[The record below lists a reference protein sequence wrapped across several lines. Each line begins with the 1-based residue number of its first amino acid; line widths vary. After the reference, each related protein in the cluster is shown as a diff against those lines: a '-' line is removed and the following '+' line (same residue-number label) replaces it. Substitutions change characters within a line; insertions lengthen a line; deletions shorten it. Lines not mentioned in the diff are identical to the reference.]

1 MNGSA
6 SGKQANGKR
15 AKVIALAAVRA
26 PNATRP
32 TLQTKLAA
40 VLHPTLYA
48 RLADELKQQ
57 ILQGVFTAGQKLPSV
72 RALSQ
77 SKKLSVNTVQ
87 EAYRQ
92 LEDEQWI
99 VVRSQSGFYV
109 APRLPELARAIPTPD
124 NAVVMRYIAETGP
137 ASALAYR
144 DDLIP
149 FGAAVPDASFFPCK
163 RLAGGVANLL
173 RKRPTL
179 IGSYNFAPGCIE
191 LRQQVARRAVEWGAS
206 VDPRRVVIT
215 NGAVEAVQL
224 CLRAVTQPGDTV
236 AVEAPAY
243 YGFLQALQILGL
255 RALPIGSATK
265 AGFDVDALDAAAA
278 GGRKIAAVLLSTTVS
293 NPTGATM
300 SLDRKRQLVEVAI
313 RHQIPV
319 VEDATFADLHF
330 EGECQAAQGFDES
343 GLVMLCAS
351 LTKTVAPGMRVG
363 WVDGGRFS
371 EQIGFLKRVSSI
383 GQPQVMELALAEYLA
398 SGGMAKHLRRTRRT
412 MQAQVYRMAEN
423 IERVFPAGTS
433 SALPSGGFLL
443 WVELPGQVDA
453 MVLQERAVGLGV
465 GVAPG
470 ALFSPQ
476 GEYRNCIRLNCG
488 VPDSAR
494 AKDGLLAL
502 GRLVEQLA
510 VSPRD

>member
-6 SGKQANGKR
+6 SGKR
-15 AKVIALAAVRA
+15 AKVVELAAVRE
-26 PNATRP
+26 PDSIGSTVRVRP
-32 TLQTKLAA
+32 VPPLRS
-40 VLHPTLYA
+40 TLYA

-57 ILQGVFTAGQKLPSV
+57 ILQGVFTVGQKLPSV

-77 SKKLSVNTVQ
+77 SKKLSVNTAQ

-99 VVRSQSGFYV
+99 VARSQSGFYV
-109 APRLPELARAIPTPD
+109 ASRLPELARATHAPD

-137 ASALAYR
+137 AAALAYR

-149 FGAAVPDASFFPCK
+149 FGAAVPDSSFFPCK
-163 RLAGGVANLL
+163 RLASGVANLL
-173 RKRPTL
+173 RERPAL
-179 IGSYNFAPGCIE
+179 IGSYNFAPGSVE
-191 LRQQVARRAVEWGAS
+191 LRQQVARSAVAWGAS

-215 NGAVEAVQL
+215 NGAVEAVHL
-224 CLRAVTQPGDTV
+224 CLRAVTKPGDTI

-243 YGFLQALQILGL
+243 YGFLQALRILGL
-255 RALPIGSATK
+255 RALTISSAGKT
-265 AGFDVDALDAAAA
+265 GLDVDALDAVAS
-278 GGRKIAAVLLSTTVS
+278 GGKKIAAVLLSTTVS
-293 NPTGATM
+293 NPTGATLP
-300 SLDRKRQLVEVAI
+300 LDRKRQLVDVAI

-319 VEDATFADLHF
+319 IEDATFADLHF

-351 LTKTVAPGMRVG
+351 LTKTIAPGMRIG

-371 EQIGFLKRVSSI
+371 EQIGYLKRVSSI

-398 SGGMAKHLRRTRRT
+398 SGGVAKHLRRTRRI
-412 MQAQVYRMAEN
+412 MQAQVHRMAEN
-423 IERVFPAGTS
+423 IDRVFPGGTS
-433 SALPSGGFLL
+433 VALPSGGFLL
-443 WVELPGQVDA
+443 WVELPRQVDA
-453 MVLQERAVGLGV
+453 LVLQERAIELGI

-470 ALFSPQ
+470 VLFSPA
-476 GEYRNCIRLNCG
+476 GEYRNFIRLNCG
-488 VPDSAR
+488 IPDSPR
-494 AKDGLLAL
+494 AKDGLLSL

-510 VSPRD
+510 ISPTGHSPS